1 MRMSVKLSLKSI
13 GTKSDTHLV
22 VSYEIKSELQDLML
36 EVVTPVLV
44 DLNAVEQQARSR
56 LEQFA
61 TGLREACQQSPLHA
75 TVAAAQKRLHP

>member
-1 MRMSVKLSLKSI
+1 MSVRLSLKSI

-22 VSYEIKSELQDLML
+22 VSYEVRSDLQELTL
-36 EVVTPVLV
+36 EIVTPVLA
-44 DLNAVEQQARSR
+44 DLNAVEQQARNR